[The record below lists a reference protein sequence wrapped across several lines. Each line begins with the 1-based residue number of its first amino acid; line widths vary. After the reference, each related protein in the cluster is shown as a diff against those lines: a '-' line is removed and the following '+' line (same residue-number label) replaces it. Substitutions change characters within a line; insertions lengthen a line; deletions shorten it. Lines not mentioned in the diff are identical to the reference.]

1 MNYKQQLYISIFSII
16 LVTFLLFLF
25 FISPSLRAIVSNSEE
40 LALRRQELASIEYL
54 SQSFEGF
61 EKNFQFY
68 KEGLSQVDDL
78 LQKESLID
86 PEIPVNFINFFK
98 DEALNL
104 DLVLK
109 ISPITFHE
117 SDNGQ
122 WGFMSF
128 RVEGKGKFD
137 DIMSFL
143 EKMENSRWLI
153 KETSFDISNIED
165 NTNQKKQSSGGDY
178 VEINLLIEAYA
189 QN

>member
-25 FISPSLRAIVSNSEE
+25 CISPSLRAIVSSSEE

-54 SQSFEGF
+54 SQSFENF
-61 EKNFQFY
+61 ENNFKFY
-68 KEGLSQVDDL
+68 EEGLSQMDDL

-86 PEIPVNFINFFK
+86 PEIPVSFINFFK
-98 DEALNL
+98 EEALNL
-104 DLVLK
+104 NLVLK
-109 ISPITFHE
+109 ISPIDFHK

-122 WGFMSF
+122 WDFMSF
-128 RVEGKGKFD
+128 RIEGKGKFI

-153 KETSFDISNIED
+153 KETSFDISNIEES
-165 NTNQKKQSSGGDY
+165 TNQKVQSSVGDY
-178 VEINLLIEAYA
+178 VEINSLIEAYA